1 MKTSELK
8 QIIREEIKSILN
20 ESDVEIVAI
29 FPGESEKYPYMF
41 YFKKP
46 DGSIWY
52 VAGVGKTP
60 KFIAKTE
67 KEFKKLV
74 KDRIRAKLVTG
85 AKPAFNLKI
94 EENIMK
100 KSELNRPSEKKSVLI
115 EYDKAKTFGVLGF
128 DHSNREH
135 LLYSSDSKVD
145 AISFAKKFKD
155 TKNLYY
161 LIEVW
166 KKEKNGTFGENSRNC
181 VYSRD
186 L

>member
-8 QIIREEIKSILN
+8 QIIREEI
-20 ESDVEIVAI
+20 
-29 FPGESEKYPYMF
+29 
-41 YFKKP
+41 
-46 DGSIWY
+46 
-52 VAGVGKTP
+52 
-60 KFIAKTE
+60 
-67 KEFKKLV
+67 
-74 KDRIRAKLVTG
+74 
-85 AKPAFNLKI
+85 
-94 EENIMK
+94 
-100 KSELNRPSEKKSVLI
+100 KSVLI

-181 VYSRD
+181 VYSQD